1 MAKMEM
7 AKSSLKNLTVK
18 PKASKSLTCLFKF
31 QQKMLTL
38 GGGVIFK
45 SLFSFACVGGSDVH
59 GHVDVDRA
67 VSSRYS
73 VNGGVFLYRC

>member
-1 MAKMEM
+1 M
-7 AKSSLKNLTVK
+7 AKSRLKE
-18 PKASKSLTCLFKF
+18 PASQAQSFKKLTCLFKF